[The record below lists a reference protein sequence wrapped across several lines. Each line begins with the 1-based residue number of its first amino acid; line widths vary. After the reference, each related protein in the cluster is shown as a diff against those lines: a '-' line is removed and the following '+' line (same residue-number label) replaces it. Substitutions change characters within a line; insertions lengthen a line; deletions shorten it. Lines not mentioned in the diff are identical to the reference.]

1 MISYDSE
8 LYKKH
13 PDYLMHVPN
22 RIPNPDRYQYVLD
35 LGRKEVRQ
43 NIFDQMVKILDQNQI
58 DYIKWDMNRHI

>member
-22 RIPNPDRYQYVLD
+22 RIPNPDRHQYVLD

-43 NIFDQMVKILDQNQI
+43 NILTR
-58 DYIKWDMNRHI
+58 WLRS